1 MMRLFVIG
9 FNASIAC
16 GMSIA
21 AAWLMLQFSMNR
33 VWENGFYGVV
43 SPITQAF
50 WWAGV
55 MVVILATFTTMATL
69 GYLARYRWGAHF
81 LFGLSIIFLWSLPG
95 PLSWLS
101 CVCAVFVALEAA
113 ASMEQPPSEEA

>member
-21 AAWLMLQFSMNR
+21 AAWLMLQFSMNK
-33 VWENGFYGVV
+33 VWESGFYGTV

-50 WWAGV
+50 WWAGL
-55 MVVILATFTTMATL
+55 MVLTLAVFTSLATLA
-69 GYLARYRWGAHF
+69 YLVRYRWGSHAI
-81 LFGLSIIFLWSLPG
+81 FGLSIVFLWSLPS
-95 PLSWLS
+95 PLSWLA
-101 CVCAVFVALEAA
+101 CICAVSVALEAA
-113 ASMEQPPSEEA
+113 ATMEPPPPEEA